1 MAGKCSSTSLLYQFI
16 SVYRYPHFDP
26 VGSLLGYV
34 VEYDYMMGKVEAGA
48 KIKRK
53 KRDLRNAALAVI
65 GLAGTLAIAAVA
77 PNMFQLLGKTGVLT
91 RLKYR
96 SKGVLARLKYRG
108 EIEFVE
114 RDGKKYV
121 QLTDKGEKILDLQRQ
136 KLNLTNKKPKKWDR
150 RYRLV
155 MFDIPEKRRRIR
167 KLLRLEMQEIGFL
180 RVQDSVWIYPFDCEE
195 FVALLKA
202 DMRIGKDILYAVVEE
217 IENDKWIRK
226 HFNLPSD

>member
-1 MAGKCSSTSLLYQFI
+1 
-16 SVYRYPHFDP
+16 
-26 VGSLLGYV
+26 
-34 VEYDYMMGKVEAGA
+34 MGTVEAGA

-53 KRDLRNAALAVI
+53 KRDLRNAALMAI
-65 GLAGTLAIAAVA
+65 GLAGTLAVAAVA

-96 SKGVLARLKYRG
+96 SKGILTRLKQKG

-121 QLTDKGEKILDLQRQ
+121 QLTDLGEKILDLQRK
-136 KLNLTNKKPKKWDR
+136 KLNLANNKPKKWDR

-155 MFDIPEKRRRIR
+155 MFDIPEKRNNIR
-167 KLLRLEMQEIGFL
+167 KLLRFEMQEVGFL
-180 RVQDSVWIYPFDCEE
+180 RIQDSVWVYPFDCEE
-195 FVALLKA
+195 FIALLKA
-202 DMRIGKDILYAVVEE
+202 DLRVGKDILYAVVEE
-217 IENDKWIRK
+217 IENDTWIRK